1 MFRSFR
7 RSGPTPFQVMSSSWR
22 GPTRPSAK
30 PAAGA
35 GAAAEAGAG
44 AGAETAAQPVAVE
57 ASAIQMPAGP
67 LKIKET
73 QPEVVRKT
81 IETKQADKPQPKATI
96 QVRGH
101 TDSPVVKKDS
111 KAAEIGARLR
121 TGIIQGATVL
131 GGLTLAL
138 GAVIKDRSVQVGKR
152 LGLVG
157 DKGRSRSR
165 HDGLPRQ
172 TVVIG
177 FAALALT
184 IVIIAWA
191 LSDRGAQVLPPLG
204 QQNETNVRDENLSS
218 LLPGV
223 PAAGSSGNKQERQGD
238 RSSVVPPV
246 GARTDAIPFGV
257 APGTAPGAV
266 PGTTPGKP
274 KIDDQPKPK
283 LSRTS
288 TDPREKGQRYYI
300 LATYSVNKEEYLMP
314 LLEYLWSQGVEAGA
328 INGHNSGFF
337 QVISLAG
344 FTRDEINSNAHK
356 QYEESLRRLGR
367 KWKAQGGGD
376 DLQGLYLQE
385 YSGTQAKQSIMKA
398 N

>member
-1 MFRSFR
+1 
-7 RSGPTPFQVMSSSWR
+7 
-22 GPTRPSAK
+22 
-30 PAAGA
+30 
-35 GAAAEAGAG
+35 
-44 AGAETAAQPVAVE
+44 
-57 ASAIQMPAGP
+57 MPAGP

-96 QVRGH
+96 QVRRH
-101 TDSPVVKKDS
+101 TDSPVVKKES

-165 HDGLPRQ
+165 HDGLPRK

-223 PAAGSSGNKQERQGD
+223 PAQGSSGNRAERQGD

-257 APGTAPGAV
+257 GPGAV